1 MNKTFKAGNTFTPA
15 KSRIAFAVASAL
27 MTHIAWAQSVV
38 SAPVLPSIE
47 VTGARITS
55 SPIFGTALRGD
66 ALNARRFAT
75 NDTAT
80 LIEGTPGVSFY
91 TGGGVSSLPVINGLA
106 DDRLR
111 ISVDGMTI
119 TSACPNHMNPALS
132 YIDPAALS
140 EVNVFAGI
148 VPVSQG
154 GDSIGGSIAV
164 KSVSPLFA
172 EPGQGLKTSGN
183 LNAFYR
189 SNGNV
194 TGVGARAAVATEN
207 FSIGYV
213 GNTVDAGNYKDGN
226 GNVVGASR
234 YKVRNNA
241 VKLAA
246 KADADIYSLD
256 IGWQDI
262 PVQGFPNQAMD
273 MIFNKSLSFNAAYNG
288 AFSWGSLEARAFRQK
303 VRHKMDIL
311 PEKGGQMPM
320 ETDAVDLG
328 YALIATTSLSDAQ
341 VARFG
346 HEFHR
351 YTLDDWWPSLS
362 SGFMAPHDFWNI
374 RDGKRE
380 RTALFAEL
388 DTKFSEKLS
397 TQIGARVER
406 VNMNTGNV
414 QGYHSAVDGGYM
426 GMDMMG
432 NMALTPYSNTTYKTD
447 ADAFNA
453 KNHKRTDL
461 NWDLTASARYVESA
475 SGTYDIGFSRK
486 TRSPNLHE
494 RYTWSNEAM
503 MAGLMNNW
511 FGDLNS
517 YVGNIDLKPE
527 VAYSLK
533 VSADWHDAE
542 AHDWQVKVAPFYTYV
557 KDYINAIQNTDANP
571 YNMSM
576 LAGRQSL
583 KFVNQNAKLYGLDLS
598 GKKTLGRMA
607 GQWATRA
614 SLSYVR
620 AKADNGDNLYNIM
633 PLSARLALDHSLGA
647 WSNTLETVVVASKDK
662 VSNVRAEQKTAGYAI
677 ANFRTSY
684 KATKSIRLDAGVDNL
699 FDRQYNLPLGGLEY
713 ASANMMMGTALKPL
727 RAMGRS
733 INVGVSVDF

>member
-1 MNKTFKAGNTFTPA
+1 MRLTTIAGEVFFP
-15 KSRIAFAVASAL
+15 SRNPIAIAVAGAL
-27 MTHIAWAQSVV
+27 MANIAWAQSAD
-38 SAPVLPSIE
+38 STPVLPPVE
-47 VTGARITS
+47 VKGERINS
-55 SPIFGTALRGD
+55 SLPTFGVNLRGD

-80 LIEGTPGVSFY
+80 LLDGTPGVSFY

-106 DDRLR
+106 DDRLK
-111 ISVDGMTI
+111 ITVDGMSI

-140 EVNVFAGI
+140 QVNVYGGI

-154 GDSIGGSIAV
+154 GDSIGGAIAV
-164 KSVSPLFA
+164 KSISPAFA

-189 SNGNV
+189 SNGDV
-194 TGVGARAAVATEN
+194 TGVGARAAIATEN

-213 GNTVDAGNYKDGN
+213 GNTIDAGNYKDGN
-226 GNVVGASR
+226 GKEVLASR

-241 VKLAA
+241 VNLAG
-246 KADADIYSLD
+246 KIGTDIFTLA

-262 PVQGFPNQAMD
+262 PYQGYPNQSMD
-273 MIFNKSLSFNAAYNG
+273 MTSNKSLSFNAGYNG
-288 AFSWGSLEARAFRQK
+288 FFDWGTLEARAFRQR
-303 VRHKMDIL
+303 VRHKMDVL
-311 PEKGGQMPM
+311 DEKAKALGFTPINGSYMPM
-320 ETDAVDLG
+320 DTEAVDLG
-328 YALIATTSLSDAQ
+328 YSIVATTPLNENH

-351 YTLDDWWPSLS
+351 YTLDDWWPPLVGSM
-362 SGFMAPHDFWNI
+362 GMEPNTFWNVNGGR
-374 RDGKRE
+374 RDRA
-380 RTALFAEL
+380 ALFAEL
-388 DTKFSEKLS
+388 DSKLTEKLS
-397 TQIGARVER
+397 TQIGARVEQ
-406 VNMNTGNV
+406 VTMNTGNV
-414 QGYHSAVDGGYM
+414 QGYYDASAPFGDAYQ
-426 GMDMMG
+426 
-432 NMALTPYSNTTYKTD
+432 TD
-447 ADAFNA
+447 AEAFNNQ
-453 KNHKRTDL
+453 NHKRKDL
-461 NWDLTASARYVESA
+461 NWDLTASARYVENERT
-475 SGTYDIGFSRK
+475 TYDIGLSRK

-494 RYTWSNEAM
+494 RYIWSNEAM

-527 VAYSLK
+527 VAYTLK
-533 VSADWHDAE
+533 LSADWHDAE
-542 AHDWQVKVAPFYTYV
+542 NRDWQLKVVPFYTYV
-557 KDYINAIQNTDANP
+557 QDYINVAVNTSTNP

-583 KFVNQNAKLYGLDLS
+583 KFVNQDAKLYGIDVS
-598 GKKTLGRMA
+598 GSKFLGRAA
-607 GQWATRA
+607 GEWAARA

-633 PLSARLALDHSLGA
+633 PLNARLALDHSLGA
-647 WSNTLETVVVASKDK
+647 WSNSFETVMVDSKDN
-662 VSNVRAEQKTAGYAI
+662 VSNVRAEQNTSGYAI

-684 KATKSIRLDAGVDNL
+684 KVAKSVRLDAGVENL

-713 ASANMMMGTALKPL
+713 ASADIMGGGAPKPV

-733 INVGVSVDF
+733 INAGVSIDF